1 MWGLGCERPALQWKP
16 SELRCTSA
24 ELAEPFAEPLETSC
38 FHQKRV
44 LPNDNMI
51 EYYSLCMFQYML
63 PCSSTFILFIYWH
76 LLTWVDK
83 VKNHSCFNVVKY
95 VLMSSQRWTHVL
107 QYFWVVSDGN
117 FVNSNRTAVSWPG
130 LHGTSAA
137 AQSCHGIGLAIGWTL
152 DTWLLHRQEVLPS
165 VIWNMSCDV
174 LWFLWI
180 FMDLMAHS
188 TTSNSSLLPCSAG
201 SLTVVGRGEVCA
213 LCVRKISATSIYF
226 ESLPYRVH
234 PETGLIDFDEL
245 RCSVTKKY
253 RGPIPVPIALPRIR
267 GSQEKYV
274 GLARMYYIVICW

>member
-1 MWGLGCERPALQWKP
+1 MGTLSDKP
-16 SELRCTSA
+16 KHTT
-24 ELAEPFAEPLETSC
+24 PF
-38 FHQKRV
+38 
-44 LPNDNMI
+44 
-51 EYYSLCMFQYML
+51 
-63 PCSSTFILFIYWH
+63 
-76 LLTWVDK
+76 
-83 VKNHSCFNVVKY
+83 
-95 VLMSSQRWTHVL
+95 
-107 QYFWVVSDGN
+107 
-117 FVNSNRTAVSWPG
+117 SWPG

-174 LWFLWI
+174 FWYFWFLWI
-180 FMDLMAHS
+180 FMDLVANS

-201 SLTVVGRGEVCA
+201 SLTVGRGEVCA

-253 RGPIPVPIALPRIR
+253 RGPNRPPKDSWIT
-267 GSQEKYV
+267 GK
-274 GLARMYYIVICW
+274 ICWPCKNVLHSKILYNL